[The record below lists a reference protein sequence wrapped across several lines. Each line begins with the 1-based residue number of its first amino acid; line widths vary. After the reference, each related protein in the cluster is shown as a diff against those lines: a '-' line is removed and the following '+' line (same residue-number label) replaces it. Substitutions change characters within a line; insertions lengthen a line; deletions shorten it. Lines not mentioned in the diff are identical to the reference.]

1 MITRKDDE
9 REATQLGHAGI
20 NCGQLVGRN
29 AVPCESTAFMEAMRR
44 LLVRVI
50 GKGVA
55 HEDEIRDP
63 LTKPVVV

>member
-1 MITRKDDE
+1 M
-9 REATQLGHAGI
+9 
-20 NCGQLVGRN
+20 GRN

-44 LLVRVI
+44 SLVRVI